1 MLGSHMNGLFSHSV
15 TIFLAFFA
23 IMNPVANTPL
33 FLSLTDGDEPEVRRQ
48 VAFQSLLLAF
58 FLVLLF
64 SLFGRLIFEMFG
76 ITLPAFR
83 IAGGALVIV
92 IGFQMLHGSPS
103 RVHHPSEEAAAQTR
117 EAELSVAISPLAMPI
132 LAGPGTLATAINFSS
147 TSRIADIVITVSSF
161 AVLCLI
167 TYGFFLTG
175 ERLVT
180 FIGKSGV
187 NVVTRMMGLILAV
200 IGTQMIIEGMH
211 GAGF

>member
-1 MLGSHMNGLFSHSV
+1 MSGLLSH
-15 TIFLAFFA
+15 TITVFLAFFA

-33 FLSLTDGDEPEVRRQ
+33 FLSLTEGDEPAVKRQ
-48 VAFQSLLLAF
+48 VAFQSVMIAF
-58 FLVLLF
+58 ALVLLF
-64 SLFGRLIFEMFG
+64 CLFGRFIFEMFG

-83 IAGGALVIV
+83 IAGGAVVIL
-92 IGFQMLHGSPS
+92 IGFQMLHGTPS
-103 RVHHPSEEAAAQTR
+103 RVHHPSAEVAAETR
-117 EAELSVAISPLAMPI
+117 EVQLSMAVSPLAMPI

-147 TSRIADIVITVSSF
+147 TSSIADIVITLSDF

-167 TYGFFLTG
+167 TYVFFLTG

-180 FIGKSGV
+180 FIGKGGV

-200 IGTQMIIEGMH
+200 IGTQMIIEGIH

>member
-1 MLGSHMNGLFSHSV
+1 MNGLFSHSV

>member
-1 MLGSHMNGLFSHSV
+1 MSALSSHALTV
-15 TIFLAFFA
+15 FLAFFA

-33 FLSLTDGDEPEVRRQ
+33 FLSLTDGDDPAVRRQ

-58 FLVLLF
+58 GLVLLF
-64 SLFGRLIFEMFG
+64 CLFGKMIFEMFG

-83 IAGGALVIV
+83 IAGGALVIL
-92 IGFQMLHGSPS
+92 IGFQMLHGNPS
-103 RVHHPSEEAAAQTR
+103 KVHHPSAEATAQTR

-147 TSRIADIVITVSSF
+147 TSHISDILITIVDF
-161 AVLCLI
+161 GLLCLI
-167 TYGFFLTG
+167 TYAFFLTG

-180 FIGKSGV
+180 FIGKSGI

-200 IGTQMIIEGMH
+200 IGVQMAIEGIH

>member
-1 MLGSHMNGLFSHSV
+1 MSALSSHAITV
-15 TIFLAFFA
+15 FLAFFA

-33 FLSLTDGDEPEVRRQ
+33 FISLTEGDEQVIKKQ
-48 VAFQSLLLAF
+48 VALQSLLLAF

-64 SLFGRLIFEMFG
+64 CLFGRLIFEMFG

-83 IAGGALVIV
+83 IAGGALVV
-92 IGFQMLHGSPS
+92 LIGFQMLHGSPS
-103 RVHHPSEEAAAQTR
+103 KVHHPSAEAAEQTR
-117 EAELSVAISPLAMPI
+117 EAQLSVAISPLAMPI

-147 TSRIADIVITVSSF
+147 TSHISDIVITVSSF

-167 TYGFFLTG
+167 TYAFFLTG

-200 IGTQMIIEGMH
+200 IGTQMVIEGIH

>member
-1 MLGSHMNGLFSHSV
+1 MSGMFSHSL

-33 FLSLTDGDEPEVRRQ
+33 FLSLTEEDEPAVRKQ

-64 SLFGRLIFEMFG
+64 CLFGKMIFEMFG

-83 IAGGALVIV
+83 ITGGALVAL

-103 RVHHPSEEAAAQTR
+103 KVHNPSAEAAEQTR
-117 EAELSVAISPLAMPI
+117 EAQLSVAISPLAMPI

-147 TSRIADIVITVSSF
+147 TSHIADIIITVSSF

-167 TYGFFLTG
+167 TYAFFLTG
-175 ERLVT
+175 ERLIT

-200 IGTQMIIEGMH
+200 IGVQMVIEGIH

>member
-1 MLGSHMNGLFSHSV
+1 MSGLFSHAV

-33 FLSLTDGDEPEVRRQ
+33 FLSLTDGDEPGVRRQ
-48 VAFQSLLLAF
+48 VALQSVVLAF
-58 FLVLLF
+58 LLVLLF
-64 SLFGRLIFEMFG
+64 SLFGKLIFVMFG

-83 IAGGALVIV
+83 IAGGALVIL

-103 RVHHPSEEAAAQTR
+103 RVHQPSAEAAAQTR
-117 EAELSVAISPLAMPI
+117 EAELSVAVSPLAMPI

-147 TSRIADIVITVSSF
+147 TSHIFDIVTTVSSF

-167 TYGFFLTG
+167 TYAFFLTG
-175 ERLVT
+175 ERLIT

-200 IGTQMIIEGMH
+200 IGTQMIIEGLH

>member
-1 MLGSHMNGLFSHSV
+1 LSALTSHTV
-15 TIFLAFFA
+15 TVFLAFFA
-23 IMNPVANTPL
+23 IMNPVASTPL
-33 FLSLTDGDEPEVRRQ
+33 FLSLTDGDEPAVRRQ
-48 VAFQSLLLAF
+48 VAFQSLVLAF
-58 FLVLLF
+58 LLVLLF
-64 SLFGRLIFEMFG
+64 SLFGKLIFEMFG

-83 IAGGALVIV
+83 IAGGAVVIL

-103 RVHHPSEEAAAQTR
+103 RVHHPSAEAAAQTR

-147 TSRIADIVITVSSF
+147 TSHIFDIVVTVSSF

-167 TYGFFLTG
+167 TYAFFLTG

-187 NVVTRMMGLILAV
+187 NMVTRMMGLILAV
-200 IGTQMIIEGMH
+200 IGTQMIIEGVH

>member
-1 MLGSHMNGLFSHSV
+1 MNGLLSH
-15 TIFLAFFA
+15 TITVFLAFFA

-33 FLSLTDGDEPEVRRQ
+33 FLSLTEGDEPAVRRQ
-48 VAFQSLLLAF
+48 VAFQSLLIAF
-58 FLVLLF
+58 LLVMLF
-64 SLFGRLIFEMFG
+64 CLFGKLIFEMFG

-83 IAGGALVIV
+83 IAGGALVIL
-92 IGFQMLHGSPS
+92 IGFQMLHGAPS
-103 RVHHPSEEAAAQTR
+103 KVHHPSEEATAQTR
-117 EAELSVAISPLAMPI
+117 EAQLSVAVSPLAMPI

-147 TSRIADIVITVSSF
+147 TSSVADIAITLSDF

-167 TYGFFLTG
+167 TYVFFLTG

-200 IGTQMIIEGMH
+200 IGTQMIIEGIH

>member
-1 MLGSHMNGLFSHSV
+1 VNELWSHALTV
-15 TIFLAFFA
+15 FLAFFA

-33 FLSLTDGDEPEVRRQ
+33 FLSLTEDDEPGVRRL

-64 SLFGRLIFEMFG
+64 CLFGKLIFEMFG

-92 IGFQMLHGSPS
+92 IGFQMLQGNPS
-103 RVHHPSEEAAAQTR
+103 KVHHPSEEATEQTR
-117 EAELSVAISPLAMPI
+117 EAQLSVAVSPLAMPI

-147 TSRIADIVITVSSF
+147 TSHFADVIITVADF
-161 AVLCLI
+161 AALCLI
-167 TYGFFLTG
+167 TYAFFLSG

-200 IGTQMIIEGMH
+200 IGTQMIIEGIH

>member
-1 MLGSHMNGLFSHSV
+1 MNGQLSHAITV
-15 TIFLAFFA
+15 FLAFFA

-33 FLSLTDGDEPEVRRQ
+33 FISLTEGDEQPVRRQ
-48 VAFQSLLLAF
+48 VAFQSVLIAF

-64 SLFGRLIFEMFG
+64 CLFGKLIFEMFG

-103 RVHHPSEEAAAQTR
+103 KVHHPSAEATAQTQ
-117 EAELSVAISPLAMPI
+117 EAQLSVAVSPLAMPI

-147 TSRIADIVITVSSF
+147 TSRISDIVITISDF
-161 AVLCLI
+161 AVLCLV
-167 TYGFFLTG
+167 TYVFFLTG

-200 IGTQMIIEGMH
+200 IGTQMIIEGIH

>member
-1 MLGSHMNGLFSHSV
+1 LSALTSHTV
-15 TIFLAFFA
+15 TVFLAFFA

-33 FLSLTDGDEPEVRRQ
+33 FLSLTDGDEPAVRRQ
-48 VAFQSLLLAF
+48 VAFQSLVLAF

-83 IAGGALVIV
+83 IAGGAVVIL

-103 RVHHPSEEAAAQTR
+103 RVHHPSAEAAAQTR
-117 EAELSVAISPLAMPI
+117 EAELSVAVSPLAMPI

-147 TSRIADIVITVSSF
+147 TSHIFDIIVTVSSF

-167 TYGFFLTG
+167 TYAFFLTG

-200 IGTQMIIEGMH
+200 IGTQMIIEGIH

>member
-1 MLGSHMNGLFSHSV
+1 MNGMVSHSV

-23 IMNPVANTPL
+23 IMNPVATTPL

-48 VAFQSLLLAF
+48 VAFQSLILAF

-83 IAGGALVIV
+83 IAGGALVIL

-103 RVHHPSEEAAAQTR
+103 RVHHPSAEVAAQTR
-117 EAELSVAISPLAMPI
+117 EAALSVAISPLAMPI

-147 TSRIADIVITVSSF
+147 TSHIFDIVITVSSF

-167 TYGFFLTG
+167 TYAFFLTG
-175 ERLVT
+175 ERLIN

-200 IGTQMIIEGMH
+200 IGTQMILEGLH

>member
-1 MLGSHMNGLFSHSV
+1 MSGLFSHSV

-33 FLSLTDGDEPEVRRQ
+33 FLSLTDGDEPEVRKQ
-48 VAFQSLLLAF
+48 VAFHSVVLAF

-64 SLFGRLIFEMFG
+64 SLFGKLIFDMFG

-83 IAGGALVIV
+83 IAGGALVIL
-92 IGFQMLHGSPS
+92 IGFQMLHGTPS
-103 RVHHPSEEAAAQTR
+103 RVHHPSAEAAAQTR
-117 EAELSVAISPLAMPI
+117 EAELSVAVSPLAMPI

-161 AVLCLI
+161 AALCLI
-167 TYGFFLTG
+167 TYAFFLTG
-175 ERLVT
+175 ERVIT

-200 IGTQMIIEGMH
+200 IGTQMIIEGLH